1 MFWLKIDEWC
11 KLYKNNLKIQ
21 FVLQTF
27 SSKWMLKIIVSN
39 VLWKYNSVFENL
51 MKKKNDADFGL
62 YWKWNAK
69 IKIYKLLLNCWFSVK
84 VCDHDSLAGLGRALS
99 TIAMHGIFR

>member
-1 MFWLKIDEWC
+1 MKIDEWC

-27 SSKWMLKIIVSN
+27 SSKWMLKIIVLN

-51 MKKKNDADFGL
+51 MKKKLMQISDCIEINEML
-62 YWKWNAK
+62 K
-69 IKIYKLLLNCWFSVK
+69 
-84 VCDHDSLAGLGRALS
+84 
-99 TIAMHGIFR
+99 

>member
-11 KLYKNNLKIQ
+11 KLNKNNLKIQ

-27 SSKWMLKIIVSN
+27 SKKWMLKIIVLN

-51 MKKKNDADFGL
+51 MKKKIDADFGL

-69 IKIYKLLLNCWFSVK
+69 IKNI
-84 VCDHDSLAGLGRALS
+84 
-99 TIAMHGIFR
+99 

>member
-1 MFWLKIDEWC
+1 MKVVFWLKIDEWC

-51 MKKKNDADFGL
+51 MKKKLMQISDCIEINEML
-62 YWKWNAK
+62 K
-69 IKIYKLLLNCWFSVK
+69 
-84 VCDHDSLAGLGRALS
+84 
-99 TIAMHGIFR
+99 

>member
-1 MFWLKIDEWC
+1 MKIDEWC

-51 MKKKNDADFGL
+51 MKKKLMQISDCIEIPVNEML
-62 YWKWNAK
+62 K
-69 IKIYKLLLNCWFSVK
+69 
-84 VCDHDSLAGLGRALS
+84 
-99 TIAMHGIFR
+99 

>member
-51 MKKKNDADFGL
+51 MKKKLMQISDCIEINEML
-62 YWKWNAK
+62 K
-69 IKIYKLLLNCWFSVK
+69 
-84 VCDHDSLAGLGRALS
+84 
-99 TIAMHGIFR
+99 

>member
-11 KLYKNNLKIQ
+11 KLTKNNFRIQ

-27 SSKWMLKIIVSN
+27 SSKWMLKIIVLN
-39 VLWKYNSVFENL
+39 ILWKYNSVFENL
-51 MKKKNDADFGL
+51 MKKKIADFGL

-69 IKIYKLLLNCWFSVK
+69 IKNI
-84 VCDHDSLAGLGRALS
+84 
-99 TIAMHGIFR
+99 

>member
-27 SSKWMLKIIVSN
+27 SSKWMLKIIVLN

-51 MKKKNDADFGL
+51 MEKKLMQISDCIENEMLK
-62 YWKWNAK
+62 
-69 IKIYKLLLNCWFSVK
+69 
-84 VCDHDSLAGLGRALS
+84 
-99 TIAMHGIFR
+99 